1 MPNRVYKKI
10 IYVISDEATNDDLMH
25 SILNSSKLNTLN
37 FKEKEAILD
46 IESFTVSCFSK
57 KIDRFLELYW

>member
-10 IYVISDEATNDDLMH
+10 IYVISDEATNDDLIH

-37 FKEKEAILD
+37 FKEKKAILD
-46 IESFTVSCFSK
+46 IESFTISGFSK